1 LQRFRILAESTS
13 LSPSRLQIKLTLIIA
28 SAGNAVAVRI
38 MLKPSRD
45 DVIVIV
51 LIEDKLEGIIAELEH
66 FS

>member
-1 LQRFRILAESTS
+1 
-13 LSPSRLQIKLTLIIA
+13 
-28 SAGNAVAVRI
+28 

-51 LIEDKLEGIIAELEH
+51 LIEDKLEGITVELEH